1 MDISI
6 VIPCYNH
13 GHFIQDAIDSV
24 EDLTGVDYEI
34 IIVDDG
40 SDDAFTIQKLGELK
54 KQDYKIISHT
64 NRGLAYTRNIGIR
77 NASGR
82 FILPLDADNKIK
94 PEYVYKALH
103 VFKEKKVDVVYA
115 RPIFFGENNN
125 GRNFETK
132 SFKGTDLFHSNFID
146 ACAIFSKSLW
156 CGVGGYDEN
165 MPVQGHEDWEYWLN
179 AYINGFNFHFIDEEL
194 YHYRIVS
201 GSMIEAIF
209 DLNTYNKNFEYILR
223 KHALAYI
230 SRFNYYRHMIDN
242 FEMLEAVYKV
252 NQRDREFPLRATLKY
267 FHLFLNKLF
276 RSLSNVK

>member
-24 EDLTGVDYEI
+24 ETLTGVEYEI

-40 SDDAFTIQKLGELK
+40 SDDAFTIQKLEELK
-54 KQDYKIISHT
+54 KQNYKIISHT

-94 PEYVYKALH
+94 AEYVYKSFQ
-103 VFKEKKVDVVYA
+103 VFKEREIDVVYA
-115 RPIFFGENNN
+115 RPSFFGENNI
-125 GRNFETK
+125 GRHFETK
-132 SFKGTDLFHSNFID
+132 PFKGTDLFHSNFID

-156 CGVGGYDEN
+156 TKIGGYDQN
-165 MPVQGHEDWEYWLN
+165 MPVQGHEDWEFWLH
-179 AYINGFNFHFIDEEL
+179 AFIKGSKFHFIDDEL
-194 YHYRIVS
+194 YYYRIVS
-201 GSMIEAIF
+201 GSMVESTF
-209 DLNTYNKNFEYILR
+209 DSDILRKNYGYIVR

-230 SRFNYYRHMIDN
+230 KAKPMFCIR
-242 FEMLEAVYKV
+242 AVYKHII
-252 NQRDREFPLRATLKY
+252 LK
-267 FHLFLNKLF
+267 KLKLVSF
-276 RSLSNVK
+276 